1 MAENAASPPLD
12 RLSARLRSRATK
24 LSPKLRKAAAFFD
37 ENRGDVLELSALE
50 IGGLIGVSD
59 ATVVRAAR
67 ALGFSG
73 LTELKKAIAGTLGAA
88 PTHVRNLQRALA
100 SVDQNVDGAVDLV
113 LDHEARLI
121 ANLSQGATRRAIP
134 VAVDIL
140 HRASRVVVFGTGT
153 SGLIAAYAVRMLARH
168 GKPVLLLDAT
178 GFDLAE
184 QMLTLEEGD
193 AVLMLFFGRAYPEVE
208 VLMEETRNRNL
219 PTVVVTESAEKPL
232 LKSASVVLEI
242 RRDGP
247 DGAPLHG
254 ATLVCLEAII
264 MGVAAMEQQASL
276 DSLERL
282 QLLRARIVQRRTSG
296 RKARVDR

>member
-1 MAENAASPPLD
+1 MVENTVLPHAD
-12 RLSARLRSRATK
+12 RLSSRLRSRAAK
-24 LSPKLRKAAAFFD
+24 LSPKLQRAAVFFD
-37 ENRGDVLELSALE
+37 ENRGEVLELSALE
-50 IGGLIGVSD
+50 IGGLVGVSD

-121 ANLSQGATRRAIP
+121 ANLTQGEARRAIP
-134 VAVDIL
+134 LAVDIL
-140 HRASRVVVFGTGT
+140 HKANRVVVFGTGT

-208 VLMEETRNRNL
+208 VLTEEARNRNL
-219 PTVVVTESAEKPL
+219 PLVVITESAEKPL

-296 RKARVDR
+296 RQARADR

>member
-1 MAENAASPPLD
+1 MTENVASPPPD
-12 RLSARLRSRATK
+12 RLSIRLRSRAAN
-24 LSPKLRKAAAFFD
+24 LSPKLRKVAAFFD
-37 ENRGDVLELSALE
+37 ESRKDVLDLSALE

-100 SVDQNVDGAVDLV
+100 SVDQDVNGAIDLV
-113 LDHEARLI
+113 LDHEAQLI
-121 ANLSQGATRRAIP
+121 ANLSQGDTRLALPR
-134 VAVDIL
+134 AVDLL
-140 HRASRVVVFGTGT
+140 HKAERVVVFGTGT

-184 QMLTLEEGD
+184 QMLTLREGD
-193 AVLMLFFGRAYPEVE
+193 AVLVLFFGRAYPEVE
-208 VLMEETRNRNL
+208 VLMEEAHNRNL
-219 PTVVVTESAEKPL
+219 PMIVLTESAEKPI
-232 LKSASVVLEI
+232 LKAASALLEI
-242 RRDGP
+242 KRSGP

-254 ATLVCLEAII
+254 ATLVCLEAVI
-264 MGVAAMEQQASL
+264 MGVAAKEQYASL

-282 QLLRARIVQRRTSG
+282 QLLRARIVQRRISG
-296 RKARVDR
+296 RQARNER

>member
-100 SVDQNVDGAVDLV
+100 SVDQDVDGAIDLV
-113 LDHEARLI
+113 LDHEAQLI
-121 ANLSQGATRRAIP
+121 ANLAEGEARRAIP
-134 VAVDIL
+134 VAVDLL
-140 HRASRVVVFGTGT
+140 HKAQRVVVFGTGT

-184 QMLTLEEGD
+184 QMLTLREGD

-208 VLMEETRNRNL
+208 VLMEEARNRGL
-219 PTVVVTESAEKPL
+219 PMVVVTESAEKPI
-232 LKSASVVLEI
+232 LKAASAVLEI
-242 RRDGP
+242 RRSGP

-296 RKARVDR
+296 RRARRDR